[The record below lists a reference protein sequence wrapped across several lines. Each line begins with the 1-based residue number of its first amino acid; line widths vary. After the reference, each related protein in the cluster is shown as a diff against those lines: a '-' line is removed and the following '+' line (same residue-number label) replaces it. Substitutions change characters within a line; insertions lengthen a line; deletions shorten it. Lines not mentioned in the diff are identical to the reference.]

1 MNKDVRELKEELEDD
16 LHKMIVDRIS
26 EYKEESGYLVS
37 KVTVI
42 IIGHRIIGQEESD
55 YEIVGVECEIE

>member
-55 YEIVGVECEIE
+55 Y